1 MVIVRYL
8 HAGTE
13 HETEFMGTEAEARS
27 FLAKEGKVVIG
38 IKKPSPFSFK
48 RSAREDEVVAV
59 FTALGDLLASGKN
72 LTYAFNDI
80 IPSLSKSSNL
90 VPMLRRIQ
98 ELVGQGRPLSQGLSE
113 YKQVF
118 GPTVIGMVV
127 AGENAGK
134 LPETL
139 ATMAEHVMQMAEMKK
154 EMVRKMVMP
163 AVMFSFGILS
173 LFSNAKFVMPRL
185 LAGQAKGGAGHASVY
200 LSLMKTLSVVIPAGI
215 GIVVALVI
223 VGVVLFK
230 LYQEELEKYLVRV
243 PVLRDFIFY
252 RSYFVAFSSLANLL
266 SVNVPPVTAFGI
278 IASSASFYTVKK
290 QFESAIVQLKAGAGF
305 SGVADAL
312 TSLSSVEKGMLQ
324 AAVSVDRIEFICKR
338 ISKRYYGLYMA
349 RMQSLGPKVYVAVS
363 TMVVGIIILM
373 FLGVVLPYMKM
384 SGAGVHP

>member
-8 HAGTE
+8 QSGAE

-38 IKKPSPFSFK
+38 IKKPSPFTFK

-72 LTYAFNDI
+72 LTHAFNDI

-98 ELVGQGRPLSQGLSE
+98 ELVGQGRPLSQGLTE

-154 EMVRKMVMP
+154 EMVKKMVMP

-185 LAGQAKGGAGHASVY
+185 LAGQAKGAGHASVY

-223 VGVVLFK
+223 AGVILFK

-266 SVNVPPVTAFGI
+266 SVNVAPVTAFGI
-278 IASSASFYTVKK
+278 IANSANFYTVKK
-290 QFESAIVQLKAGAGF
+290 QFEAAIVQLKAGAGF